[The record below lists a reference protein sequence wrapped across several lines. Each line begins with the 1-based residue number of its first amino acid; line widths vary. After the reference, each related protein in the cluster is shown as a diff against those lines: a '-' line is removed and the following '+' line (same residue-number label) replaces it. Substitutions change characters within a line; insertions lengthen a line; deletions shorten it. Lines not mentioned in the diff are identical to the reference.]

1 MVEDQKE
8 GQWWDLGT
16 EEPEAKEEEHDDK
29 TSSAW
34 WWIGF
39 ALIPML
45 VVFSAIIAQSDWDT
59 NPGPHWQSSD
69 HSYVEEFQ
77 LTYYNNTLNY
87 TAHSIDTPN
96 HIELDI
102 RRLDFI
108 ALEIRT
114 NNFQGEIDPYRNF
127 WGDLAFIDDDG
138 REWEAVLGG
147 YYDDP
152 THTQSPPGPLVMF
165 RIHEGDIH
173 LAGTHD
179 IQSIELRFF
188 EKDPEN
194 QSPLYILSMWV
205 IVPSA
210 IFAKANWAQR
220 ESLGKGIGALLLG
233 IVTMPLMFIFS
244 IG

>member
-1 MVEDQKE
+1 M
-8 GQWWDLGT
+8 
-16 EEPEAKEEEHDDK
+16 
-29 TSSAW
+29 
-34 WWIGF
+34 
-39 ALIPML
+39 
-45 VVFSAIIAQSDWDT
+45 
-59 NPGPHWQSSD
+59 
-69 HSYVEEFQ
+69 
-77 LTYYNNTLNY
+77 
-87 TAHSIDTPN
+87 
-96 HIELDI
+96 DI

-138 REWEAVLGG
+138 REWEAVGG
-147 YYDDP
+147 YYDNP

-194 QSPLYILSMWV
+194 QSPLFILSIWV

-210 IFAKANWAQR
+210 LFAKANWAQR